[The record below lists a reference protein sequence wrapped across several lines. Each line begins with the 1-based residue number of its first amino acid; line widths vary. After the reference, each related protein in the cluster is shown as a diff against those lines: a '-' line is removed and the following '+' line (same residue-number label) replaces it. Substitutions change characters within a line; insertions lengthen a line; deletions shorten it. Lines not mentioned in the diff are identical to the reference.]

1 MDGIEAFQVPEAL
14 SIEDLAVGMAAAF
27 SKTITAADV
36 VAFSAISGDTNPI
49 HLDEAYA
56 AASRFGRRV
65 AHGLLGASV
74 ISAVMGTKLPG
85 PGAIYLSQTL
95 QFKAP
100 VYLGDTVTA
109 RVEVLK
115 LHPGWSRAELQTRCY
130 VGDKIVIDG
139 HAVIVVPRRNQA

>member
-1 MDGIEAFQVPEAL
+1 MDGIDAIQTPDAL
-14 SIEDLAVGMAAAF
+14 RIEDLAVGMMAEF
-27 SKTITAADV
+27 SKTITEADV

-65 AHGLLGASV
+65 AHGMLGASL
-74 ISAVMGTKLPG
+74 ISAVMGTRLPG
-85 PGAIYLSQTL
+85 SGGIYLSQTL

-100 VYLGDTVTA
+100 IHLGDAVTA

-115 LHPGWSRAELQTRCY
+115 LRPGWSRAELQTRCF
-130 VGDKIVIDG
+130 VGDTIVIDG
-139 HAVIVVPRRNQA
+139 HAVVVVPRRNQA